1 MGIRSTCLCTEG
13 LIIVCSHC
21 HLLAKRSDMR
31 FEVFTVTKI
40 QVVVFWVLM
49 QCSGVVGY
57 HYFRGTCCFHLC
69 HPEDGGSKILQNTD
83 ILPHHYIATPPI
95 RPQLRNDML

>member
-1 MGIRSTCLCTEG
+1 
-13 LIIVCSHC
+13 
-21 HLLAKRSDMR
+21 MR

-83 ILPHHYIATPPI
+83 ILPHHYMASQPR
-95 RPQLRNDML
+95 RPQLRNDMLWDTTHSVLKQDKLYLVFTAW